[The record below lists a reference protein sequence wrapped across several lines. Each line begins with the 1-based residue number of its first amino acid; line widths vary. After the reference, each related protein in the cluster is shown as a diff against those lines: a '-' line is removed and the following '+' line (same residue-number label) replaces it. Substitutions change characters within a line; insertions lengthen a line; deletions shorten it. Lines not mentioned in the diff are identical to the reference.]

1 VVADLGRPR
10 RDPSRLGWLT
20 QEVRATV
27 TPSLVINRPV
37 RATLN
42 INNCGVRVFGAARE
56 RDDRPGR
63 PRRVAAI
70 GAAQPG
76 MTSMSTFAHPG
87 RQSVTKRLLIRRA

>member
-1 VVADLGRPR
+1 
-10 RDPSRLGWLT
+10 LT

-27 TPSLVINRPV
+27 TPSLIVNRPG
-37 RATLN
+37 RAAPN
-42 INNCGVRVFGAARE
+42 INNCGVRVFGGARE

-63 PRRVAAI
+63 PRRV

-87 RQSVTKRLLIRRA
+87 RQSVTKRLLIRHA